1 MNCVSFLKNQKITED
16 NKLLPFKIISGG
28 DEKVIRLFEAP
39 YSFIKTYNMLNPKVK
54 SKELE

>member
-1 MNCVSFLKNQKITED
+1 MNCVSFLKNQKIIEK

-54 SKELE
+54 S